1 MDGDGDDDHDDD
13 LHEAVMTCT
22 NTYYALE
29 DRRPVYSNF
38 FHSCISRW
46 PAYSTAGGRPYSCK
60 AVTGDRHVYSNMS
73 AGWLATTQYND
84 DDTHF
89 AIYHNPHMWHGR
101 PCLHTLHGGI

>member
-13 LHEAVMTCT
+13 LHEAVMTCA

-60 AVTGDRHVYSNMS
+60 AVTTTVPVTATAMTTTTT
-73 AGWLATTQYND
+73 ATTTMAPGPFVPQIANMEMSLTAD
-84 DDTHF
+84 RVF
-89 AIYHNPHMWHGR
+89 RI
-101 PCLHTLHGGI
+101 L